1 MKKAGASK
9 PEVGIPE
16 LGKLKPSEAETA
28 EAQARKQ
35 RAAAL
40 HLQIEVLKKSG
51 LAGLAKGLPD
61 TGIPRSANQLIHQKM
76 AELDE
81 VAKNKSEHRAPS
93 IPDTQPKK
101 A

>member
-35 RAAAL
+35 RAFVGV
-40 HLQIEVLKKSG
+40 E
-51 LAGLAKGLPD
+51 
-61 TGIPRSANQLIHQKM
+61 RF
-76 AELDE
+76 AELGL
-81 VAKNKSEHRAPS
+81 
-93 IPDTQPKK
+93 
-101 A
+101 